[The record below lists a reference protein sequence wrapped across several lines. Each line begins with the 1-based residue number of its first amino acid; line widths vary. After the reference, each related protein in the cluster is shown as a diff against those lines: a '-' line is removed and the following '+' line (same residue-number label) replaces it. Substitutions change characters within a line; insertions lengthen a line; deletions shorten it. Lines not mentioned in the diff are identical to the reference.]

1 MTGFTNDALKAL
13 RRHRWAIF
21 AVLTIGY
28 FFVIR
33 RMGALSYSEGGSSWL
48 IPVGLVVAV
57 AVIVLLFWSRNRKK
71 QREDY

>member
-1 MTGFTNDALKAL
+1 MVAYPSDVVLANTVVFSVLPVEINAAMDKAWSVLKS
-13 RRHRWAIF
+13 F
-21 AVLTIGY
+21 
-28 FFVIR
+28 
-33 RMGALSYSEGGSSWL
+33 SEGGSSWL